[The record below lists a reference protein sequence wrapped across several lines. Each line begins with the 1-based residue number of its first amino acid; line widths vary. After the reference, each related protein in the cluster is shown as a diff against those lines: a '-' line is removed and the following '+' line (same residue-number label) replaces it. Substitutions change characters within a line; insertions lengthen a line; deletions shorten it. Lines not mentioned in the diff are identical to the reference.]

1 MRAVCLVVKSYI
13 LEITKQEFCT
23 GRRNLTDES
32 PTRETTRTRVS
43 SRLTPHSFSDIIFGL
58 ALSIGSLVLTQSK
71 VTGWQDYAWNALLF
85 GFSFLVIA
93 LTWLLYS
100 QTMSV
105 ISSEVSSTLFLNL
118 VLLFCVALEPYF
130 FYMIMNGTYQ
140 NLVSFTSV
148 GYALDVGFMFIILG
162 TLASFVSK
170 QEKALEQ
177 EQKPKLHPNVL
188 QRFKHMMISEYIV
201 GALFLISAP
210 PIFWVPTPL
219 GHLRF
224 IFWYSSFLVFLVS
237 HSSGHLKIKS

>member
-1 MRAVCLVVKSYI
+1 M
-13 LEITKQEFCT
+13 
-23 GRRNLTDES
+23 TDES
-32 PTRETTRTRVS
+32 PRRETTKTRIS

-71 VTGWQDYAWNALLF
+71 VVTWQDYAWNALLF

-105 ISSEVSSTLFLNL
+105 IASEVPSALFLNL

-130 FYMIMNGTYQ
+130 FYMIMNGAYQ
-140 NLVSFTSV
+140 NLLSFTSV
-148 GYALDVGFMFIILG
+148 GYALDVGFMFVILG
-162 TLASFVSK
+162 TLASFVPK
-170 QEKALEQ
+170 QGMVLEQ
-177 EQKPKLHPNVL
+177 DRKPKLHPNVL

-201 GALFLISAP
+201 AALFLSSAV
-210 PIFWVPTPL
+210 PIFWVPTPV

-224 IFWYSSFLVFLVS
+224 VFWYSSFLVFLIS
-237 HSSGHLKIKS
+237 HSISYRKTKS